1 MKVAIVGKIR
11 SGKDT
16 VGSMLIKEYGC
27 FRMAFGD
34 EIGKVIRDYF
44 PDALKEGKPR
54 FHYQHIG
61 QRFRDLDPDVWVK
74 QLDKSM
80 KIAYVKGVRRFV
92 ITDMRQMNE
101 YNFLKAQGFQVIKV
115 ETADEIRLE
124 RMNANGDAFTLDD
137 LNHETEQQ
145 IDALPY
151 DFLISNNTTLEDLYK
166 QVQHVAE
173 ELKEEQE

>member
-1 MKVAIVGKIR
+1 MKVAIVGRIR

-16 VGSMLIKEYGC
+16 VGDMFIKDYGC
-27 FRMAFGD
+27 TRMAFGD
-34 EIGKVIRDYF
+34 EIGRVIQDYF
-44 PDALKEGKPR
+44 PDAFKDGKPR
-54 FHYQHIG
+54 RHYQHIG

-74 QLDKSM
+74 QLEKRL
-80 KIAYVKGVRRFV
+80 KINYVKGVRRVV
-92 ITDMRQMNE
+92 ITDMRQRNE
-101 YNFLKAQGFQVIKV
+101 YEFLKSLGFQVIKV

-124 RMNANGDAFTLDD
+124 RMNANGDQFTLAD

-151 DFLISNNTTLEDLYK
+151 DYLISNNTSLEDLYK